1 LSLPVRV
8 SNSRH
13 GVIGTSD
20 DAFGE
25 LAAEAVSS
33 PPLTRNRAVT
43 APHAAQ
49 RDRPTKRRPILS
61 PSHLPPHCPHAQ
73 QLEVAT
79 INPLAI
85 TTCRFSTPLR
95 MPLWSAGTTADG
107 VPVKGYFEWSAQDN
121 LEWIRGFGNRYGIVY
136 VDFATQ
142 KRTPKIS
149 ATFFREVAR
158 QNALV

>member
-1 LSLPVRV
+1 V
-8 SNSRH
+8 SNNRH

-49 RDRPTKRRPILS
+49 RDRPTKRRPIMS

-73 QLEVAT
+73 QLE
-79 INPLAI
+79 
-85 TTCRFSTPLR
+85 
-95 MPLWSAGTTADG
+95 
-107 VPVKGYFEWSAQDN
+107 
-121 LEWIRGFGNRYGIVY
+121 
-136 VDFATQ
+136 FAT
-142 KRTPKIS
+142 
-149 ATFFREVAR
+149 V
-158 QNALV
+158 